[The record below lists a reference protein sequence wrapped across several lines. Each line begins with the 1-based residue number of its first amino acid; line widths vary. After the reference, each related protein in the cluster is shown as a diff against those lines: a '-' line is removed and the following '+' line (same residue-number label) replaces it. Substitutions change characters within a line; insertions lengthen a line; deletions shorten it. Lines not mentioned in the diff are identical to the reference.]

1 MIDDWPP
8 NSVMSGSASSRQIS
22 LSLILWEA
30 SVSPTGRIT
39 PPHITFLFL
48 SWKRPSSLP
57 HPSRCHTHIWFLS
70 SFLPHVCCLLI
81 PLFSFTPYASLH
93 FSLSPAIHLFLLHS
107 LSPSLSV
114 SSPLLPP
121 HHFFFASIHCPLCAS
136 LYTAAAP
143 SWHTSLCRINGAII
157 CLYHSVLSLTFT
169 QTHTVRPS
177 VTAGPSTELD
187 NWLVYLKYFPLNW
200 F

>member
-1 MIDDWPP
+1 MTPLLSFSFLKTP
-8 NSVMSGSASSRQIS
+8 FFTPTSSLCHTRLVSAFLPSTLSRSPYLLVLIHS
-22 LSLILWEA
+22 IPLPTFLSL
-30 SVSPTGRIT
+30 
-39 PPHITFLFL
+39 
-48 SWKRPSSLP
+48 LP
-57 HPSRCHTHIWFLS
+57 FIY
-70 SFLPHVCCLLI
+70 
-81 PLFSFTPYASLH
+81 FSFT
-93 FSLSPAIHLFLLHS
+93 

-121 HHFFFASIHCPLCAS
+121 HHFSFASIHCPLCAS

-143 SWHTSLCRINGAII
+143 SWHSSLCRINGAII

-187 NWLVYLKYFPLNW
+187 NWLVYLKYFPLN
-200 F
+200 